1 VATAVEIARAYVAL
15 TVKMQNVQRDI
26 ADGIAKADVDS
37 VGEKLG
43 ERTGKGFNSRFAAV
57 AGVVGGV
64 VSQIA
69 DRALDSITDLVGE
82 AGSAADGVDKFKS
95 TLSFAG
101 LDTKN
106 IDRLKEATRS
116 YADRTVYDLT
126 TIQSTTAQLAANS
139 VPNYD
144 KLTEAAGNLNAVA
157 GGNAETFKSV
167 SMVLTQTAGAGKLTT
182 ENWNQLADAI
192 PGASGRLQEALATA
206 GAYTGNFREA
216 MEKGQ
221 ISADE
226 FNAALMQLGSEPVA
240 VEAAQ
245 STKTLEGSFGN
256 LKATIVGA
264 MSDAINNV
272 KPQLTGLVN
281 DVADAFKQAVS
292 TVGDVAKW
300 VQENSAWLAP
310 VGVGLGVA
318 AAGFIAMDAAA
329 TVAAAGGLAKW
340 LAATKIGTAVQA
352 AFNIVM
358 NANPI
363 MLIVTAI
370 AALVAGLV
378 YFFTQTELGKA
389 IWEEFTRF
397 LGEAWANISQFFID
411 AWENVIEPTFKAIGD
426 IAVWLYENVLKP
438 VFDGIAGVVQFVAG
452 IIKFAFDLIV
462 NYFRFWG
469 AIASWLWE
477 NAIGPAFAAIGA
489 VITWLWENVVQP
501 VFAKIG
507 EVFGWIWSTIIEPVI
522 GWISEKIQMLGL
534 GFRILYEEYVKPAF
548 ENLGKVLSSTWKWIE
563 ANVFAPFSTGIGLIG
578 QAFDNVAK
586 AIGIAWDGIKKAA
599 AVPIN
604 FVLDTVWNNGLR
616 SFWNDLVGN
625 LGLSDMKLPKAEL
638 VKFAT
643 GGVLPGYT
651 PGRDVHEFFS
661 PTGGRLALSGGEAIM
676 RPEFTRAVG
685 GPAGV
690 AQLNAMAR
698 NGSSFAF
705 KNGGVWGDVADFA
718 GDVWDN
724 IASAAAVAGDFL
736 ADPSGAIQKHVIDG
750 IIRPLLGDGNMITKA
765 IGQMPIN
772 LVKNLAGSFAGA
784 SRGTAGMGWQAM
796 WNLVKANIPGA
807 VMTSGYRSPGANA
820 AVGGAKGSYHMQGR
834 AIDLVPASMAMFNA
848 VRALFP
854 NASELIY
861 SPAGDRQLRNGKPF
875 NGWSDAVRRQHF
887 NHVHLAMANGGV
899 VPQLY
904 DTGGW
909 LPHGGIAINQSGRPE
924 AVLNPDESAALRG
937 GLLGIRDG
945 DEIILVVEGTPLTAV
960 ARRVVA
966 EEMPTRASVTSAF
979 AR

>member
-1 VATAVEIARAYVAL
+1 MVQGVEIAHAYVAL
-15 TVKMQNVQRDI
+15 SVKMKNVQQDI
-26 ADGIAKADVDS
+26 ATGIAKADVDGA
-37 VGEKLG
+37 GEKLG
-43 ERTGKGFNSRFAAV
+43 ERTGKGFNTRFAAV
-57 AGVVGGV
+57 AGAVGGIM
-64 VSQIA
+64 SQIA
-69 DRALDSITDLVGE
+69 DRALNVIGDLVSE
-82 AGSAADGVDKFKS
+82 ASSAADGVDKFKN
-95 TLSFAG
+95 TLGFAG

-106 IDRLKEATRS
+106 IDKLAAATRS

-167 SMVLTQTAGAGKLTT
+167 SMVLTQTAGQGKLTT
-182 ENWNQLADAI
+182 ENWNQLSDAI
-192 PGASGRLQEALATA
+192 PGASGRLQEALITA
-206 GAYTGNFREA
+206 GAYTGSFREA
-216 MEKGQ
+216 MEKGE

-272 KPQLTGLVN
+272 KPQLTGLITG
-281 DVADAFKQAVS
+281 VADAFRGAVS
-292 TVGDVAKW
+292 VVGEIGKYIQDNVG
-300 VQENSAWLAP
+300 WLGPLAA
-310 VGVGLGVA
+310 GIAAVA
-318 AAGFIAMDAAA
+318 AAQAVWTGAIA
-329 TVAAAGGLAKW
+329 VWSGV
-340 LAATKIGTAVQA
+340 TKIAEAIQL
-352 AFNIVM
+352 AFSASM
-358 NANPI
+358 LANPI
-363 MLIVTAI
+363 GAIVAAI
-370 AALVAGLV
+370 AALVAGLI

-411 AWENVIEPTFKAIGD
+411 AWENVIQPTFKAIGE

-438 VFDGIAGVVQFVAG
+438 VFDGIAGVVEWVG
-452 IIKFAFDLIV
+452 GVIKFAFDLIV
-462 NYFRFWG
+462 NYFRLWG
-469 AIASWLWE
+469 AIATWLWE
-477 NAIGPAFAAIGA
+477 NAIGPAFEAIGA
-489 VITWLWENVVQP
+489 VINWLWVNVVQP
-501 VFAKIG
+501 VFTKIG
-507 EVFGWIWSTIIEPVI
+507 EIFGWIWATIIEPVI
-522 GWISEKIQMLGL
+522 GWISEKLSMLGL
-534 GFRILYEEYVKPAF
+534 GFQILYEQYVKPAF
-548 ENLGKVLSSTWKWIE
+548 ENLAKVLSSTWKWIE
-563 ANVFAPFSTGIGLIG
+563 QNVFAPFGVGIGLIG

-586 AIGIAWDGIKKAA
+586 GIGIAWDGIKKAA

-705 KNGGVWGDVADFA
+705 KNGGVWGDVANFA

-736 ADPSGAIQKHVIDG
+736 ADPGGAIQKHVIDG

-772 LVKNLAGSFAGA
+772 LVKNLAGSFATA
-784 SRGTAGMGWQAM
+784 SKGTAGMGWQAM

-854 NASELIY
+854 NASELIF
-861 SPAGDRQLRNGKPF
+861 SPAGGQQLRNGKPF

-887 NHVHLAMANGGV
+887 NHVHLAMQTGGV
-899 VPQLY
+899 IPQLY

-909 LPHGGIAINQSGRPE
+909 LPHGGIAVNRSGRPE
-924 AVLNPDESAALRG
+924 AVLNPDESAALRSGLMFDGMTITGTLEIG
-937 GLLGIRDG
+937 GDGLGRIIDG
-945 DEIILVVEGTPLTAV
+945 RIHHA
-960 ARRVVA
+960 
-966 EEMPTRASVTSAF
+966 MPTSASVTSRF
-979 AR
+979 GL